1 MKRTIISESEKKQ
14 ILEQHNTFKKVL
26 NSKLEEKLKSS
37 EKVISEQSAPIF
49 AGNLTISDVIRKCV
63 TGPNIKAEPIFFR
76 KTQPAIKVI
85 GGPDNVRIYT
95 NEVNST
101 FGGYNW
107 YVLNT
112 AENKILKGPFSWN
125 CKALTAS
132 SPEQSQDI
140 QRLKSEYGWK
150 EKSEI
155 NATSDDL
162 ATLYEKHPK
171 YNLYRLKSQ
180 SQITGGLTPE
190 QNAFI
195 KQYTDKGG
203 ILTLTPEQRA
213 SGNYIPQTVSKAG
226 ENGFTQD
233 MIIYFPPNDLKNVK
247 NTTATTDQLI
257 PVDDC
262 KKIIEAYYSA
272 YINQTRVPRGEFE
285 GNKLK
290 AQACVNQH
298 YGQWGGLFSGGN
310 KLDNYINKLTG
321 QIAGGPGS
329 YGTGSEYRLTPSL
342 DKRRKVR

>member
-14 ILEQHNTFKKVL
+14 ILEQHNTFKKV
-26 NSKLEEKLKSS
+26 LEEKLKSS

-76 KTQPAIKVI
+76 KTQPAIRVI

-95 NEVNST
+95 NEVNTT

-125 CKALTAS
+125 CKALTAA

-140 QRLKSEYGWK
+140 QRLKSEYKWK

-171 YNLYRLKSQ
+171 YDLYRLKTD
-180 SQITGGLTPE
+180 SQISGGLTPE

-213 SGNYIPQTVSKAG
+213 SGNYIPQIVSKAG
-226 ENGFTQD
+226 QNGFSQD
-233 MIIYFPPNDLKNVK
+233 MIIYFPPNDLKNVQ

-262 KKIIEAYYSA
+262 KKIIETYYSA

-298 YGQWGGLFSGGN
+298 YGQWGILGGGR
-310 KLDNYINKLTG
+310 KLDNYIDKLTG

-329 YGTGSEYRLTPSL
+329 YGEGSEYRLTPARN
-342 DKRRKVR
+342 KRRNVR